1 VLDGDDLW
9 FASFGTTNVV
19 RVDLAA
25 GTVAQTID
33 VLGEPHDVA
42 VVNGTIWA
50 ATNTPGV
57 AAQGSVVRIDTEA
70 GKVAATVKTGR
81 FIHSLAAHGDT
92 LWTTNF
98 DDGTL
103 SIIDTAAATLV
114 ATTPIGDRPGGV
126 AFGHGSIWVTPH
138 RRAALVRI
146 DPSQPLEVAADPDLF
161 GAVELDNGTV
171 YIRCSGSGSPTV
183 LLESNQGE
191 GAGAWAVVEARLS
204 RTTRVCSYDRIGV
217 ADPAQSGQAGPA
229 GTIAFDLGAALA
241 AVHQRGPYV
250 VVGEQF
256 GALYAQ
262 MFVATHRA
270 DVVGLVLVD
279 PVSPDLFTRL
289 RPLLPPEAV
298 DEMDQF
304 FEQPDMRTFDQSA
317 AQVAA
322 SGGFGD
328 MPLVVVI
335 GASPTPD
342 TFATT
347 SIPDADADAISA
359 LLQTVGRE
367 QAAMSSRGRLVV
379 ARGTVSA
386 ADVVGA
392 IESLVG

>member
-1 VLDGDDLW
+1 M
-9 FASFGTTNVV
+9 
-19 RVDLAA
+19 
-25 GTVAQTID
+25 AQTID
-33 VLGEPHDVA
+33 VLGVPRDVA
-42 VVNGTIWA
+42 VVNGT
-50 ATNTPGV
+50 TGPRRTSPGV
-57 AAQGSVVRIDTEA
+57 AAQGSVVRIDADAWT
-70 GKVAATVKTGR
+70 VTATVKTGR
-81 FIHSLAAHGDT
+81 FIDALAAEGDT
-92 LWTTNF
+92 LWATNL

-103 SIIDTAAATLV
+103 SVIDTADATLV

-146 DPSQPLEVAADPDLF
+146 DPRQTLEAAAEPDLS

-204 RTTRVCSYDRIGV
+204 WTTCVCSYDRIGV

-250 VVGEQF
+250 MVGEQF

-298 DEMDQF
+298 DEMDQLF
-304 FEQPDMRTFDQSA
+304 AEPDMRTFDESA

-322 SGGFGD
+322 IGGFGD
-328 MPLVVVI
+328 LPLVVVI
-335 GASPTPD
+335 GARPTPD
-342 TFATT
+342 ASATT
-347 SIPDADADAISA
+347 SIPDAESEAVTA
-359 LLQTVGRE
+359 LLQAVGRE
-367 QAAMSSRGRLVV
+367 QARLSTDGRLVV
-379 ARGTVSA
+379 AGGTVSA